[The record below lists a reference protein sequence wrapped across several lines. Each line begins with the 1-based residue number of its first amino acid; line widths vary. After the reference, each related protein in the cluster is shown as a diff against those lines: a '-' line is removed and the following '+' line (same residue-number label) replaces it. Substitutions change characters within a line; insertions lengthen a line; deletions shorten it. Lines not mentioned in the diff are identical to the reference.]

1 MKHLLIYSVRQIRYM
16 IVITLILF
24 AVAGAFCIHT
34 KAGAFQIMKVY
45 EMFLLPFSACWVI
58 CGYWDYIDPE
68 SMELFC
74 SYPRSRICM
83 GTGKLFLLMCLF
95 LSGYTVLFLVTF
107 RNISDY
113 IVYFGGMC
121 SEIFFGVRR
130 VFCRQLY

>member
-68 SMELFC
+68 
-74 SYPRSRICM
+74 
-83 GTGKLFLLMCLF
+83 
-95 LSGYTVLFLVTF
+95 
-107 RNISDY
+107 
-113 IVYFGGMC
+113 
-121 SEIFFGVRR
+121 FFGA
-130 VFCRQLY
+130 VFM